1 MGFFGGK
8 KDKNKDLEKD
18 NSGEGTS
25 SSPKKSRRIVAP
37 GAPGAPAAPA
47 AKGPNPAQSAAPSG
61 AAGGTAIVKP
71 MAPRPPQPAA
81 PRPVSDRVM
90 KQPSAPA
97 ETAMITAP
105 PRPKGKDP
113 ITVGSS
119 KPPEFTGGLAQA
131 GRRSDGP
138 CRTGDAALLDF
149 LKNKAKL
156 LDEDQVGH
164 VRGKA
169 EMSSLQIDVAAVE
182 LGFITEE
189 QMVNALTQECWVPH
203 LKVDKYEIRKKA
215 LDTITRE
222 DATHYGVFP
231 VDKLGSLLTLAMVNP
246 LDAETIRVLENK
258 TGLDIK
264 KVVATRSE
272 ISQGIE
278 KYYSGQVQA
287 KDTSISFTQD
297 VEPKSVTQMMSKVAP
312 SSQPPLV
319 PPRVPPSRPMPAIT
333 APSAP
338 SMPQSVA
345 DNIVPEIQ
353 DIDDLLSSDEAIAP
367 AIIEP
372 ISLKAEAFEAVPVE
386 PIEMEPLEFEPVASA
401 PIPRPSL
408 SRSQQSGEFA
418 VGDALVNDEDTL
430 TKKSA
435 TPAAAIPA
443 AQPVAQFEMDDGIP
457 APAIMAPAAHH
468 APAPLAPE
476 FDIDHGDE
484 PVVAAPAAKA
494 PASAAVKPP
503 AVPAAPAALIP
514 PPAVNKPTAAPAAAA
529 IPPPPVAPA
538 RAVPPPAR
546 PPTQSFK
553 KSDAAKPA
561 TSRFAG
567 TGRAER
573 SGIVNLIPVTED
585 EFQHAITHGKSHVF
599 EKWVGLQ
606 SRNRIINAV
615 SVEAEFDDL
624 LESLYAGAVAV

>member
-8 KDKNKDLEKD
+8 KDKNKDKEES
-18 NSGEGTS
+18 NESTS
-25 SSPKKSRRIVAP
+25 SSPRKSRRIVAP
-37 GAPGAPAAPA
+37 GGKPSASPPDEAPTGN
-47 AKGPNPAQSAAPSG
+47 K
-61 AAGGTAIVKP
+61 TAVVVKQN
-71 MAPRPPQPAA
+71 APRPPQPPA
-81 PRPVSDRVM
+81 PARPVSDRVM
-90 KQPSAPA
+90 KQPGSAPMSVP
-97 ETAMITAP
+97 EMISAP

-113 ITVGSS
+113 ITQGSS

-138 CRTGDAALLDF
+138 CRTGDVALLDF

-156 LDEDQVGH
+156 LDDGQVGQ

-169 EMSSLQIDVAAVE
+169 ETAGLQIDVAAVE

-215 LDTITRE
+215 LDTIARE

-272 ISQGIE
+272 INQGIE

-312 SSQPPLV
+312 SSQPPPV
-319 PPRVPPSRPMPAIT
+319 APSRPMPAMV
-333 APSAP
+333 APSSP
-338 SMPQSVA
+338 SPSFA

-386 PIEMEPLEFEPVASA
+386 PIEMEPLEFEPIMS
-401 PIPRPSL
+401 PPSPPP
-408 SRSQQSGEFA
+408 SRSKSAMQNSGEFA
-418 VGDALVNDEDTL
+418 VGDAVAGIEETL
-430 TKKSA
+430 TKK
-435 TPAAAIPA
+435 PGAAAPS
-443 AQPVAQFEMDDGIP
+443 VASEFEMDDGIP
-457 APAIMAPAAHH
+457 APPAVKAVPAAK
-468 APAPLAPE
+468 ALPTLAPE
-476 FDIDHGDE
+476 FEMDHGDE
-484 PVVAAPAAKA
+484 PMIAAPAAPAAK
-494 PASAAVKPP
+494 S
-503 AVPAAPAALIP
+503 AVPP
-514 PPAVNKPTAAPAAAA
+514 PTSNKPIA
-529 IPPPPVAPA
+529 PPPVAALPPSPAAAPA
-538 RAVPPPAR
+538 RSVPPPAR
-546 PPTQSFK
+546 PPTASFRK
-553 KSDAAKPA
+553 PEPSKPA

-567 TGRAER
+567 TARAER
-573 SGIVNLIPVTED
+573 SGIINLIPVTED

-615 SVEAEFDDL
+615 SVEAEFDTL
-624 LESLYAGAVAV
+624 LAGLYAGGIAV